1 MTASAPSLKDH
12 VARYLTS
19 LATWAVNFARAG
31 GVDLPTVPMG
41 TFSRGFRSSE
51 HEIGIKLDT
60 GGASQDP
67 HDVRANDRNRWISL
81 NHVSTSSL
89 LMKLHSEEKV
99 RLQ

>member
-1 MTASAPSLKDH
+1 
-12 VARYLTS
+12 
-19 LATWAVNFARAG
+19 
-31 GVDLPTVPMG
+31 MG

-67 HDVRANDRNRWISL
+67 HDVRANDRNRWISF